1 MIEHDGGDGGRSNEV
16 QAMLSGGWDSRT
28 EEFWSHYAPAAAGR
42 IPQVSH
48 RLLAIRSLRQKD

>member
-1 MIEHDGGDGGRSNEV
+1 MIEHDESNGGRSNEV

-48 RLLAIRSLRQKD
+48 RLLAMRSLSPKD